1 MYITWKQAK
10 AACKPCIPWRL
21 QIYRMYRLQPW
32 TKHAVL
38 KEQHGVWGRGR
49 KHNQQAHQRLARG
62 RGGKMIVGV
71 RSSSVF
77 SMKTLPN
84 TLPEHSL
91 SSLRTG
97 SSYPERGI
105 YVCFYVYSCS
115 QCQDEKLNS
124 RKKAI
129 CQGQEAAKQLR
140 LGSKSEPTL

>member
-1 MYITWKQAK
+1 MKSFSGVLF
-10 AACKPCIPWRL
+10 KPASASETH
-21 QIYRMYRLQPW
+21 YR
-32 TKHAVL
+32 
-38 KEQHGVWGRGR
+38 
-49 KHNQQAHQRLARG
+49 QR
-62 RGGKMIVGV
+62 GKMIVGV

-77 SMKTLPN
+77 STKTLPN

-97 SSYPERGI
+97 PSYPERGI
-105 YVCFYVYSCS
+105 YVCIYVYSCS

>member
-1 MYITWKQAK
+1 
-10 AACKPCIPWRL
+10 
-21 QIYRMYRLQPW
+21 
-32 TKHAVL
+32 
-38 KEQHGVWGRGR
+38 
-49 KHNQQAHQRLARG
+49 
-62 RGGKMIVGV
+62 MIVGV

-97 SSYPERGI
+97 PSYPERGI
-105 YVCFYVYSCS
+105 YVCTYVYSCS